1 MDIKRFSARK
11 IELVK
16 LKPILPC
23 SMDGWEGGPIWKT
36 PKTQKSSREGELE
49 LIFKLCRLLL
59 TENP

>member
-1 MDIKRFSARK
+1 
-11 IELVK
+11 
-16 LKPILPC
+16 
-23 SMDGWEGGPIWKT
+23 MDGWEGGPIWKT